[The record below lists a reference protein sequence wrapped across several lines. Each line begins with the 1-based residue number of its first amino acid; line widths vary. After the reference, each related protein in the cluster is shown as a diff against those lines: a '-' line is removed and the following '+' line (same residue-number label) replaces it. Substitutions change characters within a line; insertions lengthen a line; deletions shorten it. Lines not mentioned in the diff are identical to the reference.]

1 MASNQ
6 HLMSTLTVLLFLCP
20 QGSETEEQIVRYLL
34 QVTHTFLPQKKP
46 AVGEESGFAVVGGG
60 ATTSSTEYQAKCFKA
75 ALYPSPVTM
84 NLPPMTASYHVED
97 LTGLT
102 QLLQQGVEFS
112 VLLQKVVY
120 TRDTGEEGH
129 SHAGKRPPATGKGTT
144 SAQGGRSSA
153 NKVRK

>member
-1 MASNQ
+1 MA
-6 HLMSTLTVLLFLCP
+6 VLLFLCP

-34 QVTHTFLPQKKP
+34 QVTHTFLSQKKP
-46 AVGEESGFAVVGGG
+46 VMSEESGFAGEGGG
-60 ATTSSTEYQAKCFKA
+60 AITAEHSSTGNKANCFKP

-102 QLLQQGVEFS
+102 RLLQRGIEFT

-120 TRDTGEEGH
+120 TRDTGEGGH
-129 SHAGKRPPATGKGTT
+129 SQGKGAGKRPLATGKGTT

-153 NKVRK
+153 NKVRQ

>member
-1 MASNQ
+1 M
-6 HLMSTLTVLLFLCP
+6 
-20 QGSETEEQIVRYLL
+20 
-34 QVTHTFLPQKKP
+34 THTFLPQKKP
-46 AVGEESGFAVVGGG
+46 VVCEEVGGG
-60 ATTSSTEYQAKCFKA
+60 TITASTEYQAKCFKA

-84 NLPPMTASYHVED
+84 DLPPMTASYHVED

-120 TRDTGEEGH
+120 TRDTDEEGH
-129 SHAGKRPPATGKGTT
+129 GQGEGARKRPPATGKGTT

-153 NKVRK
+153 NKVRQ

>member
-1 MASNQ
+1 MA
-6 HLMSTLTVLLFLCP
+6 VLLFLCP

-60 ATTSSTEYQAKCFKA
+60 ATTEYQAKRFKA

-84 NLPPMTASYHVED
+84 NLLPMTASYHVED

-153 NKVRK
+153 NKVRKWC

>member
-1 MASNQ
+1 MA
-6 HLMSTLTVLLFLCP
+6 VVLFLCP
-20 QGSETEEQIVRYLL
+20 QGSETEEQIARYLL

-46 AVGEESGFAVVGGG
+46 IVGEESGFAVEGGG
-60 ATTSSTEYQAKCFKA
+60 ATTTSTEYQAKCFKA

-84 NLPPMTASYHVED
+84 DLPPMTASYHVED

-102 QLLQQGVEFS
+102 QLLHQGVEFS

-129 SHAGKRPPATGKGTT
+129 SQGEGAGKRPPASGKGTT